1 MTFSG
6 ITIGTPL
13 GSFTSNA
20 VMNSNG
26 KITFDKMS
34 ESGFTA
40 PTKEEVRENVRQQV
54 DGAVKQGLGKLFGK

>member
-34 ESGFTA
+34 ESGFAA
-40 PTKEEVRENVRQQV
+40 PTKEEVSENVRQQV
-54 DGAVKQGLGKLFGK
+54 GGAVKQGLGKLFNR

>member
-34 ESGFTA
+34 E
-40 PTKEEVRENVRQQV
+40 NVRQQV
-54 DGAVKQGLGKLFGK
+54 GGAVKQGLGKLFGK